1 MGPLFAVPDS
11 AATEVVAVSLLSR
24 AVSHVACFSFKAID
38 WIACRDA
45 EEIRRDREARF
56 HLEHVAV
63 RVPSHA
69 PSCRQA
75 MIVAVEKA
83 GQKMKGNQLVNEWM
97 SVATSETR
105 AVAGDANGPLLEQLL
120 RVSNHLDLACAE
132 LLRSGVSHAWSVLAG
147 RYCSTVRQVQS
158 YLVPSWP
165 VVWVYQRKQGRHG
178 TARRCGGRRIGEIV
192 RC

>member
-1 MGPLFAVPDS
+1 M
-11 AATEVVAVSLLSR
+11 
-24 AVSHVACFSFKAID
+24 
-38 WIACRDA
+38 
-45 EEIRRDREARF
+45 
-56 HLEHVAV
+56 
-63 RVPSHA
+63 
-69 PSCRQA
+69 
-75 MIVAVEKA
+75 AVEKA

-97 SVATSETR
+97 SFATSETR

-120 RVSNHLDLACAE
+120 RVSKHLDLACAE
-132 LLRSGVSHAWSVLAG
+132 LLRSGVSHAWSCWRVDI
-147 RYCSTVRQVQS
+147 STVRQVQS